1 MNTLYWLTVL
11 GELKN
16 FLLTIVLISSIVTV
30 ISFMVYL
37 ANFDNFGTEEIRSL
51 SKKYLSCCMSII
63 FASLLLSVFI
73 PSKGELY
80 MMYGLGNTI
89 DYLKENPTAKQLP
102 DKCIKAIDK
111 WVDNLKEKESE
122 KETEND

>member
-16 FLLTIVLISSIVTV
+16 FLLIIALISSIVTV
-30 ISFMVYL
+30 ICFIAYL
-37 ANFDNFGTEEIRSL
+37 AGDNFGTGKTRSL
-51 SKKYLSCCMSII
+51 IKKCTSII
-63 FASLLLSVFI
+63 FASLLLSAFI